1 MYSKTAHGELN
12 MIRTLLATTALAT
25 LLAGGAIAQQTTP
38 PTTAPSAAPAESQT
52 QQMVVHAEG
61 HLASNIIG
69 EAVYNSTG
77 DDAEDI
83 GDVSDLVITNE
94 GQIEAIVVGVGG
106 FLGIGQKDVAL
117 EFNLA
122 QWTDQPDGERRLVV
136 ETTEDALR
144 ALPEFDRSAYEPM
157 PADAQ
162 VGETTPATE
171 QDLATART
179 QEEGAEGGETGGE
192 TAMAPAD
199 SGQEGGEA
207 GGETAMAP
215 ADSGQESGEMAA
227 DQTEQTGDQAG
238 GATGGAV
245 TTAPATGAGDDQQ
258 AQQPADQQA
267 QQEQPADQQTAQD
280 NQMGAGEAATDQ
292 TQTGAI
298 DRSNMQQATPDQLT
312 AETLV
317 GTTVYGANEENIGE
331 IGDVALTPEGQVDA
345 VIVDVGGFL
354 GVGEKQVA
362 IGMDD
367 LNFMADE
374 DGDLYLFT
382 NFTQEQL
389 EAQPAYDEASY
400 AENRDEM
407 RLQAQ

>member
-1 MYSKTAHGELN
+1 
-12 MIRTLLATTALAT
+12 
-25 LLAGGAIAQQTTP
+25 
-38 PTTAPSAAPAESQT
+38 
-52 QQMVVHAEG
+52 
-61 HLASNIIG
+61 
-69 EAVYNSTG
+69 
-77 DDAEDI
+77 
-83 GDVSDLVITNE
+83 
-94 GQIEAIVVGVGG
+94 
-106 FLGIGQKDVAL
+106 
-117 EFNLA
+117 
-122 QWTDQPDGERRLVV
+122 
-136 ETTEDALR
+136 
-144 ALPEFDRSAYEPM
+144 
-157 PADAQ
+157 
-162 VGETTPATE
+162 
-171 QDLATART
+171 
-179 QEEGAEGGETGGE
+179 
-192 TAMAPAD
+192 
-199 SGQEGGEA
+199 
-207 GGETAMAP
+207 
-215 ADSGQESGEMAA
+215 
-227 DQTEQTGDQAG
+227 
-238 GATGGAV
+238 
-245 TTAPATGAGDDQQ
+245 
-258 AQQPADQQA
+258 
-267 QQEQPADQQTAQD
+267 
-280 NQMGAGEAATDQ
+280 MGAGEAATDQ

-298 DRSNMQQATPDQLT
+298 DRSTMQQATPDQLT